1 MNRSFLK
8 NNLTNPIILLFIY
21 ASICLVTSCDQ
32 NRFFDQSV
40 KIPETGWHLDSVAM
54 FELEVMDTLGFYSFY
69 INLRNT
75 TNYTYSNFYLFLN
88 TTLPDGEHARDTIE
102 LILADKKGKWIG
114 KGSGRLR
121 DNQILIRP
129 NLHFPLKGKYVFGI
143 QHAMRDTILT
153 DIKNIGIRIEKW

>member
-1 MNRSFLK
+1 
-8 NNLTNPIILLFIY
+8 
-21 ASICLVTSCDQ
+21 
-32 NRFFDQSV
+32 
-40 KIPETGWHLDSVAM
+40 M

-75 TNYTYSNFYLFLN
+75 TDYTYSNFYLFLN
-88 TTLPDGEHARDTIE
+88 TTLPDREHARDTIE